1 MAKKSR
7 KNADK
12 STVASGT
19 KTVSDETTG
28 FLSTAELAAAA
39 HCSPQYVRR
48 LERRGI
54 VFKVARD
61 RWPVSAVED
70 IADYRAERAPGAE
83 ADKSLAH
90 ERTLLVKA
98 QREKAE
104 LDLAVRRGEMQLR
117 AENEAKAIEIVV
129 ATRNRLLAVPER
141 AASRLGL
148 NRHEVAAVDEEI
160 RAALTELSQ
169 TGSAQQ

>member
-19 KTVSDETTG
+19 KTASDETTG

-39 HCSPQYVRR
+39 HCSQYVRR

-54 VFKVARD
+54 VFKVTRD

-141 AASRLGL
+141 AASRLL
-148 NRHEVAAVDEEI
+148 ARNQ
-160 RAALTELSQ
+160 L
-169 TGSAQQ
+169 